1 MSLLTA
7 SPPGVL
13 GVLGVVGALD
23 SFAHVVDCGCSVLTI
38 QSGFEY
44 LGDLDKAVKVDLK
57 FGDRFELGFV

>member
-1 MSLLTA
+1 M
-7 SPPGVL
+7 
-13 GVLGVVGALD
+13 
-23 SFAHVVDCGCSVLTI
+23 TI